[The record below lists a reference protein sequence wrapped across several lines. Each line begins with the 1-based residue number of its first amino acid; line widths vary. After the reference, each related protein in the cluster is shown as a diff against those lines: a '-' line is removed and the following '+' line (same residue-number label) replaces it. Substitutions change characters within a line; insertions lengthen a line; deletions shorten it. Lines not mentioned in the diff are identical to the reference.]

1 VNRPVFERIIV
12 RLRLVFLII
21 PLNFRAVAFSCPVVD
36 ATPLPFV
43 QVERGKIY
51 SRSRCREFF
60 FSFGFSRRSVCLNWN
75 RDKQEPLKSSVLIFL
90 VCWGTVHLFTFAL
103 RSGCSLY
110 RLFSRN
116 VRKLYKNIYRT
127 RKNIYFRL
135 RLWNFFV
142 RFSRRSV
149 SLNWNWVKE
158 EPLKSSVLIF
168 CLLRNLPASA
178 LRTGIPFNEQII
190 FPQNTVVWYIFNTRA
205 LVAPKYFLSFLYG
218 YTVIIYCFRTFMTR
232 QSCHQYVTQLSIIEK
247 RIQNVSQ
254 LFSTYLFSLYKSVV
268 SEYPIIS
275 LFFPLFFKTE
285 NSR

>member
-1 VNRPVFERIIV
+1 MNRPVFERIIV
-12 RLRLVFLII
+12 RLRLVFLIV
-21 PLNFRAVAFSCPVVD
+21 PLIFRSVVFSCPVVD

-60 FSFGFSRRSVCLNWN
+60 FSFVFLAVQYPWTEIETNKNPWSLLYWFFWFVEELYTFSLSHSEA
-75 RDKQEPLKSSVLIFL
+75 D
-90 VCWGTVHLFTFAL
+90 VHFIDYFPAM
-103 RSGCSLY
+103 
-110 RLFSRN
+110 FEN
-116 VRKLYKNIYRT
+116 FNKKIYRK

-178 LRTGIPFNEQII
+178 LRTGIPINEQII
-190 FPQNTVVWYIFNTRA
+190 FPQNTLVWYIFNTRA

-232 QSCHQYVTQLSIIEK
+232 
-247 RIQNVSQ
+247 
-254 LFSTYLFSLYKSVV
+254 
-268 SEYPIIS
+268 
-275 LFFPLFFKTE
+275 
-285 NSR
+285 